1 MSVHSTSSAPSASV
15 SMAMGSS
22 TVAIGAATVCI
33 ASPYLSS
40 LLGLLTAAQRVAL
53 AVAIYLA
60 LSARSQHRSSKR
72 FQVQPPASEDRGS
85 HGHSEAT
92 ADTDLRTEHLSRTRS
107 SRPSTS
113 AAKVSA
119 TPQQAAAPPKDSTV
133 AEKVDFV
140 RTQQCPQLVDA
151 CYLDAAAA
159 PPFPTGLVQAVA
171 EDVSSRLLSNPHSK
185 SPSAIATADL
195 ITATRMRVMHELFGI
210 RDTHDWH
217 LVFTAGTTASLKL
230 VAECIDWASLQ
241 SSSDPHARF
250 SYLRQSH
257 TSMVGIRDLAA
268 RAGISSSTF
277 SEEDA
282 DVVAGQAGLVALPL
296 QCNATGRR
304 YCDLMKRLCRTKA
317 DRSLVLLDAASYL
330 SSSSRLDFSQLNEDE
345 RPDMVA
351 FSFYKIFGYP
361 TGIGGLLVKASA
373 APHLGGKT
381 YFGGGTV
388 DAILAESAWTKPRR
402 EFEARFEDGTVN
414 VHGILAVNK
423 ALDYYAQSFGAWDAR
438 REYVAGLSDKLVS
451 ALRSLRH
458 GNGNAVVRMYRD
470 ADGSAGGYGPI
481 VNFNLITATGMMVP
495 PQEVDRLASIS
506 NIHVRMGRHC
516 NPGFVTTH
524 LGIPASRLKQEYA
537 EGAGCDDAGDAALDG
552 GSASASVRASLCL
565 LNTEEDVER
574 LVGFVARFFLSPHPA
589 PTLTARVQPEAGLQR
604 RFELASITVY
614 PIKSCA
620 GQELARGEAWQLTPH
635 GLQFDR
641 EWIVMNLA
649 NGKTLSQKR
658 FPKMALIRP
667 RIDTHTRQL
676 VITIAGT
683 PSHFAVPLDDEDQ
696 YSDSQGQAT
705 QVCGAEIW
713 PRAHTSRAL
722 RSMLSELLGVSCTLA
737 RQASGISRHSK
748 LPTATSKVPLIFSNE
763 SPFLLINSAS
773 VARVS
778 EWMQAAT
785 HTGTEDL
792 ASDSGYSS
800 ASHSKTDSTAVS
812 AQAPSF
818 RANFMV
824 TPRASADDEGRDAF
838 VEDGMSRFVLG
849 GRHVFGVLGECRR
862 CQMVCVDQKTGEVK
876 PQTLKTLAKWRRNA
890 RGRIIFGSHLAWLP
904 DLAPSAAGS
913 DEVSQVWVGMDVVAS

>member
-1 MSVHSTSSAPSASV
+1 MS
-15 SMAMGSS
+15 SS
-22 TVAIGAATVCI
+22 TVAIGAATLCI
-33 ASPYLSS
+33 ALPYLSS
-40 LLGLLTAAQRVAL
+40 LLGSLTAAQRIAL
-53 AVAIYLA
+53 AVLVYLA

-72 FQVQPPASEDRGS
+72 FQVQPPASADRHS
-85 HGHSEAT
+85 HHHSEPAT
-92 ADTDLRTEHLSRTRS
+92 NVSLRTVHPSRTRS
-107 SRPSTS
+107 SWPSTS
-113 AAKVSA
+113 ATQGSTTA
-119 TPQQAAAPPKDSTV
+119 QQALVPRKDGTV
-133 AEKVDFV
+133 AEKVEFV
-140 RTQQCPQLVDA
+140 RSEQCPQLADA

-171 EDVSSRLLSNPHSK
+171 EDVSSKLLSNPHSK
-185 SPSAIATADL
+185 SPSAIATADH

-210 RDTHDWH
+210 RDTHNWH

-230 VAECIDWASLQ
+230 VAESIDWASLQ

-257 TSMVGIRDLAA
+257 TSVVGMRDLAA
-268 RAGISSSTF
+268 RAGVSSSTF

-282 DVVAGQAGLVALPL
+282 DAVAGQAGLVALPL

-304 YCDLMKRLCRTKA
+304 YFDLMKRICRTKA
-317 DRSLVLLDAASYL
+317 DGSLVLLDAASYL
-330 SSSSRLDFSQLNEDE
+330 SSSTRLYLSQLHADE
-345 RPDMVA
+345 LPDMVA

-414 VHGILAVNK
+414 VHGILAVNR

-451 ALRSLRH
+451 ALTGLRH

-470 ADGSAGGYGPI
+470 ADVRAEGFGPI
-481 VNFNLITATGMMVP
+481 VNFNLLTATGAIVP

-506 NIHVRMGRHC
+506 NIHMRMGRHC

-524 LGIPASRLKQEYA
+524 LGIPALRLQQEYA
-537 EGAGCDDAGDAALDG
+537 EGAGCDDAGDAALEG
-552 GSASASVRASLCL
+552 GLVSASVRASLCL

-589 PTLTARVQPEAGLQR
+589 PTLAPSVQAQRGLQR

-683 PSHFAVPLDDEDQ
+683 SSRFAVSFDDDGQ
-696 YSDSQGQAT
+696 YSDSKGQAT

-713 PRAHTSRAL
+713 PRAHTSPAL

-773 VARVS
+773 VARVG
-778 EWMQAAT
+778 EWMHAAA
-785 HTGTEDL
+785 HPGTEDL

-800 ASHSKTDSTAVS
+800 ASHSTDPTPTS
-812 AQAPSF
+812 AQAASF
-818 RANFMV
+818 RANFMIS
-824 TPRASADDEGRDAF
+824 SADGKEGKDAF
-838 VEDGMSRFVLG
+838 VEDGLSRVVIG
-849 GRHVFGVLGECRR
+849 GKHVFGVLGECRR
-862 CQMVCVDQKTGEVK
+862 CQMVCVDQKTGQVK
-876 PQTLKTLAKWRRNA
+876 PQTLKTLARWRRNA

-904 DLAPSAAGS
+904 DLAPSAAAP
-913 DEVSQVWVGMDVVAS
+913 DEANQVWVGMDVIAS